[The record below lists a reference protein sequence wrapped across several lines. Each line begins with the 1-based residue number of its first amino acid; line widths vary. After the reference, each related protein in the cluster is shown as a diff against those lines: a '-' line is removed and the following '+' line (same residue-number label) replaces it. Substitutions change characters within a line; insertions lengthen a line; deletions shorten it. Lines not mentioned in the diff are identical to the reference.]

1 MKRMDNR
8 TANYL
13 ASDAFSGLKQ
23 LNNNFEKHLIDLYT
37 CNLHA
42 VGNLDIV
49 TLPDYRS
56 SEISNKGKEQQQQAY
71 QAFIRFSNYD
81 SYPMFKIV
89 SFVEAVESY
98 LPFVGRIKSVLVKD
112 VTKEDF
118 AVQVKE
124 ALITLYKTG
133 TGDYTN
139 IGLIDFLTRQYQP
152 YFNHPY
158 VVGDTPMEDLTIK
171 KLVNQ
176 RNLGSFL
183 EGFFQLNL
191 DKLRTEF
198 ENQKNMDEYYKYFN

>member
-13 ASDAFSGLKQ
+13 ARDAFSGLKQ

-49 TLPDYRS
+49 TLPGYRLS
-56 SEISNKGKEQQQQAY
+56 GTSDKGKEQQEY
-71 QAFIRFSNYD
+71 QAFIRFANYEY
-81 SYPMFKIV
+81 YPMYKIV
-89 SFVEAVESY
+89 SFVEVVESNM
-98 LPFVGRIKSVLVKD
+98 PFKAQIKHQNVEDLAL
-112 VTKEDF
+112 EDF
-118 AVQVKE
+118 AVKVKE
-124 ALITLYKTG
+124 ALTTLYESG
-133 TGDYTN
+133 VGDYTN
-139 IGLIDFLTRQYQP
+139 IGLIDYVTRRYQP
-152 YFNHPY
+152 YFDHPY
-158 VVGDTPMEDLTIK
+158 VVGDTPLEDFAIR
-171 KLVNQ
+171 KLVKQ
-176 RNLGSFL
+176 RNISSFL